1 MSIKIGGVD
10 LSKSIINLE
19 YQLNRTQKLL
29 EWLLN
34 NNQSLNKP
42 DSEVLNQINDEALK
56 MLQEKYPE
64 AGIEKE
70 E

>member
-19 YQLNRTQKLL
+19 YQLNRTQKIL

-34 NNQSLNKP
+34 NNQSLIKP
-42 DSEVLNQINDEALK
+42 DSEVMKQIDNEVLK
-56 MLQEKYPE
+56 VLQKKYPE
-64 AGIEKE
+64 AGIKKE